1 MEYCEI
7 NIEIANAEA
16 VLNLLERKVRIF
28 FNSKRI
34 DSTIFINLFLRET

>member
-34 DSTIFINLFLRET
+34 DSQLFL